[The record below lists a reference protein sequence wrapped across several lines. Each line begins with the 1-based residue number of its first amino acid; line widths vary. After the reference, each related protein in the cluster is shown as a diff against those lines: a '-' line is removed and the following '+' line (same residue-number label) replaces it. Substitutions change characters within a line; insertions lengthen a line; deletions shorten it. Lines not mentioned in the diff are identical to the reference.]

1 MKTIITNANIV
12 NENHVTRGS
21 LVVDGSLIERI
32 SPDGVPQTS
41 GPAEVIDA
49 DGCYVMPGVIDEHV
63 HLRQPGME
71 HKADIAS
78 ESRAAACGGV
88 TSFMDMP
95 NTMPPVTNI
104 ERLEHKHE
112 IAAATSRV
120 NYSFH
125 FGATNSNAKLFASLD
140 RSRVPAVKLFMGSS
154 TGNLLVDSK
163 EALDDIFRL
172 APVPLLAHCEDTNI
186 INANMKEARRRG
198 WGADPD
204 VCHHPWIRSEEAC
217 LASTTLAVGLAR
229 KHGTRLHVLHIS
241 TAKELELFGN
251 DPRITAEACI
261 AHLLFCDADYA
272 RLGTKIK
279 CNPAIKSATDRDALR
294 KALTDGRIM
303 TVGTDH
309 SPHLMSEKTGGC
321 ARAASGMPVIQFALP
336 VMLSLVDDG
345 VLSIERM
352 VELMCHNPARLFA
365 VRNRGFL
372 REGYKADIVIVR
384 RCGPWM
390 VTPAMIQSKCGWSP
404 LTDIA
409 LNWRV
414 EHTLVNG
421 RHIYNKGVLADS
433 IRGEQLLFD
442 H

>member
-1 MKTIITNANIV
+1 MKTIITNAQIV

-21 LVVDGSLIERI
+21 LVIDGSHIERI
-32 SPDGVPQTS
+32 SPDSVPQTS
-41 GPAEVIDA
+41 APAEVIDA

-95 NTMPPVTNI
+95 NTMPPTTGI
-104 ERLEHKHE
+104 EQLEHKHE

-125 FGATNSNAKLFASLD
+125 FGASNSNAKLFASLD
-140 RSRVPAVKLFMGSS
+140 RSKVPAIKLFMGSS
-154 TGNLLVDSK
+154 TGNLLVDSA

-172 APVPLLAHCEDTNI
+172 APLPLLTHCEDASI
-186 INANMKEARRRG
+186 INANMKEACQRYG
-198 WGADPD
+198 DDPD
-204 VCHHPWIRSEEAC
+204 VCLHPCIRSAEAC
-217 LASTTLAVGLAR
+217 LASTTLAVSLAR

-251 DPRITAEACI
+251 DPQITAEACI
-261 AHLLFCDADYA
+261 AHLLFSDDDYA

-279 CNPAIKSATDRDALR
+279 CNPAIKSSTDREALR

-303 TVGTDH
+303 TVATDH
-309 SPHLMSEKTGGC
+309 SPHLMTEKSGGC
-321 ARAASGMPVIQFALP
+321 ARAASGMPMLQFSLV

-345 VLSIERM
+345 ILSIERM

-365 VRNRGFL
+365 VRKRGFL
-372 REGYKADIVIVR
+372 REGYKADIAIVR
-384 RCGPWM
+384 RCDPWM

-404 LTDIA
+404 LTDITF
-409 LNWRV
+409 NWRV
-414 EHTLVNG
+414 EHTIVNG
-421 RHIYNKGVLADS
+421 RHIYNKGVLNDK

>member
-1 MKTIITNANIV
+1 MKTIITNAQIV

-21 LVVDGSLIERI
+21 LVIDGSHIERI
-32 SPDGVPQTS
+32 SPDSVPQTS
-41 GPAEVIDA
+41 ASAEVIDA

-95 NTMPPVTNI
+95 NTMPPTTDI
-104 ERLEHKHE
+104 EQLEHKHE

-125 FGATNSNAKLFASLD
+125 FGASNSNAKLFASLD
-140 RSRVPAVKLFMGSS
+140 RSKVPAIKLFMGSS
-154 TGNLLVDSK
+154 TGNLLVDSA

-172 APVPLLAHCEDTNI
+172 APVPLLTHCEDASI
-186 INANMKEARRRG
+186 INANMKEACQRYG
-198 WGADPD
+198 DDPD
-204 VCHHPWIRSEEAC
+204 VCHHPWIRSAEAC
-217 LASTTLAVGLAR
+217 LASTTLAVSLAR

-251 DPRITAEACI
+251 DPQITAEACI
-261 AHLLFCDADYA
+261 AHLLFSDDDYA

-279 CNPAIKSATDRDALR
+279 CNPAIKSSTDREALR

-303 TVGTDH
+303 TVATDH
-309 SPHLMSEKTGGC
+309 SPHLMTEKSGGC
-321 ARAASGMPVIQFALP
+321 VRAASGMPMLQFSLV
-336 VMLSLVDDG
+336 VMLSLVDNG
-345 VLSIERM
+345 ILSIERM

-365 VRNRGFL
+365 VRKRGFL
-372 REGYKADIVIVR
+372 REGYKADIAIVR
-384 RCGPWM
+384 RCDPWM

-404 LTDIA
+404 LTDITF
-409 LNWRV
+409 NWRV
-414 EHTLVNG
+414 EHTIVNG
-421 RHIYNKGVLADS
+421 RHIYNKGVLNDN

>member
-1 MKTIITNANIV
+1 M
-12 NENHVTRGS
+12 
-21 LVVDGSLIERI
+21 
-32 SPDGVPQTS
+32 PQTS
-41 GPAEVIDA
+41 APAEVIDA

-95 NTMPPVTNI
+95 NTMPPTTDI
-104 ERLEHKHE
+104 EQLEHKHE

-125 FGATNSNAKLFASLD
+125 FGASNSNAKLFASLD
-140 RSRVPAVKLFMGSS
+140 RSKVPAIKLFMGSS
-154 TGNLLVDSK
+154 TGNLLVDSA

-172 APVPLLAHCEDTNI
+172 APLPLLTHCEDASI
-186 INANMKEARRRG
+186 INANMKEACQRYG
-198 WGADPD
+198 DDPD
-204 VCHHPWIRSEEAC
+204 VCLHPCIRSAEAC
-217 LASTTLAVGLAR
+217 LASTTLAVSLAR

-251 DPRITAEACI
+251 DPQITAEACI
-261 AHLLFCDADYA
+261 AHLLFSDDDYA

-279 CNPAIKSATDRDALR
+279 CNPAIKSSTDREALR

-303 TVGTDH
+303 TVATDH
-309 SPHLMSEKTGGC
+309 SPHLMTEKSGGC
-321 ARAASGMPVIQFALP
+321 ARAASGMPMLQFSLV

-345 VLSIERM
+345 ILSIERM

-365 VRNRGFL
+365 VRKRGFL
-372 REGYKADIVIVR
+372 REGYKADIAIVR
-384 RCGPWM
+384 RCDPWM

-404 LTDIA
+404 LTDITF
-409 LNWRV
+409 NWRV
-414 EHTLVNG
+414 EHTIVNG
-421 RHIYNKGVLADS
+421 RHIYNKGVLNDK

>member
-1 MKTIITNANIV
+1 MKTIITNAQIV

-21 LVVDGSLIERI
+21 LVIDGSHIERI
-32 SPDGVPQTS
+32 SPDSVPQTNGS
-41 GPAEVIDA
+41 AEVIDA

-63 HLRQPGME
+63 HFRQPGME

-95 NTMPPVTNI
+95 NTMPPTTDI
-104 ERLEHKHE
+104 EQFEHKHE

-125 FGATNSNAKLFASLD
+125 FGASNSNAKLFASLD
-140 RSRVPAVKLFMGSS
+140 RSKVPAIKLFMGSS
-154 TGNLLVDSK
+154 TGNLLVDSA

-172 APVPLLAHCEDTNI
+172 APLPLLTHCEDASI
-186 INANMKEARRRG
+186 INANMKEACQRYG
-198 WGADPD
+198 DDPD
-204 VCHHPWIRSEEAC
+204 VCHHPCIRSAEAC
-217 LASTTLAVGLAR
+217 LASTTLAVSLAR
-229 KHGTRLHVLHIS
+229 KHGTRLHVLHLS

-251 DPRITAEACI
+251 DPQITAEACI
-261 AHLLFCDADYA
+261 AHLLFSDDDYA

-279 CNPAIKSATDRDALR
+279 CNPAIKSSTDREALR
-294 KALTDGRIM
+294 KALTDGRIT
-303 TVGTDH
+303 TVATDH
-309 SPHLMSEKTGGC
+309 SPHLMTEKSGGC
-321 ARAASGMPVIQFALP
+321 VRAASGMPMLQFSLV
-336 VMLSLVDDG
+336 VMLTLVDDG
-345 VLSIERM
+345 ILSIERM

-365 VRNRGFL
+365 VRKRGFL
-372 REGYKADIVIVR
+372 REGYKADIAIVR
-384 RCGPWM
+384 RCDPWM

-404 LTDIA
+404 LTDITF
-409 LNWRV
+409 NWRV
-414 EHTLVNG
+414 EHTIVNG
-421 RHIYNKGVLADS
+421 RHIYNKGVLNDN

>member
-1 MKTIITNANIV
+1 M
-12 NENHVTRGS
+12 
-21 LVVDGSLIERI
+21 
-32 SPDGVPQTS
+32 PQTNGS
-41 GPAEVIDA
+41 AEVIDA

-63 HLRQPGME
+63 HFRQPGME

-95 NTMPPVTNI
+95 NTMPPTTDI
-104 ERLEHKHE
+104 EQLEHKHE

-125 FGATNSNAKLFASLD
+125 FGASNSNAKLFASLD
-140 RSRVPAVKLFMGSS
+140 RSKVPAIKLFMGSS
-154 TGNLLVDSK
+154 TGNLLVDSA

-172 APVPLLAHCEDTNI
+172 APVPLLTHCEDASI
-186 INANMKEARRRG
+186 INANMKEACQRYG
-198 WGADPD
+198 DDPD
-204 VCHHPWIRSEEAC
+204 VCHHPWIRSAEAC
-217 LASTTLAVGLAR
+217 LASTTLAVSLAR
-229 KHGTRLHVLHIS
+229 KHGTRLHVLHLS

-251 DPRITAEACI
+251 DPQITAEACI
-261 AHLLFCDADYA
+261 AHLLFSDDDYA

-279 CNPAIKSATDRDALR
+279 CNPAIKSSTDREALR
-294 KALTDGRIM
+294 KALTDGRIT
-303 TVGTDH
+303 TVATDH
-309 SPHLMSEKTGGC
+309 SPHLMTEKSGGC
-321 ARAASGMPVIQFALP
+321 VRAASGMPMLQFSLV

-345 VLSIERM
+345 ILSIERM

-365 VRNRGFL
+365 VRKRGFL
-372 REGYKADIVIVR
+372 REGYKADIAIVR
-384 RCGPWM
+384 RCDPWM

-404 LTDIA
+404 LTDITF
-409 LNWRV
+409 NWRV
-414 EHTLVNG
+414 EHTIVNG
-421 RHIYNKGVLADS
+421 RHIYNKGVLNDN